1 MQIQVKSA
9 AGITLVPADTRLLAE
24 RKIFLEGDIGPEA
37 ACAFVKQVLLLT
49 QEDRDAPIDLLINSC
64 GGEINSGLLIY
75 DAIQSSVPPIRTFCL
90 GRAYSMGALLFA
102 SGRNGRYMLP
112 HGELMLHEPL
122 LSSRIGGS
130 SSSIRSISDSLL
142 ATKQQMNEI
151 LSLHTGRTPEEI
163 EAASAFDHY
172 FDAEESLQFGL
183 CDQIVGFDML
193 AGNGRR
199 EV

>member
-49 QEDRDAPIDLLINSC
+49 WEDRDAPIDLLINSC

-90 GRAYSMGALLFA
+90 GRAYSMGAVLFA

-122 LSSRIGGS
+122 LGSRIGGS

-163 EAASAFDHY
+163 EDASAFDHY